1 MHQVLV
7 FFVCVLFHFGI
18 GNSYIAHQLQK
29 SKSILYAVK
38 PKKKKKQTKL
48 VDITVSSDN
57 EIGKKGE
64 IKRVKL
70 SHAFNYI
77 IPQKL
82 GYRSTMKELVDNEKK
97 EKFGKYI
104 NEVQSSFIYDLK
116 NTLDNLII
124 PFYFK
129 KEEKFVITQ
138 EDIANYLL
146 TKGFIRDRDD
156 VCEKIKSRKT
166 KFSKFGNYPIKYTFL
181 NNITIDIVVHIIEQ
195 V

>member
-1 MHQVLV
+1 MHPVLV
-7 FFVCVLFHFGI
+7 FFFCVLFQFGI
-18 GNSYIAHQLQK
+18 GNNYIVHQLQK
-29 SKSILYAVK
+29 SKSLLYAVK
-38 PKKKKKQTKL
+38 PKKKKQTKL

-82 GYRSTMKELVDNEKK
+82 GHRSTIKELVDNEKK
-97 EKFGKYI
+97 ENLGKYI

-116 NTLDNLII
+116 STLDNLII

-129 KEEKFVITQ
+129 KEEKFVVTQ

-156 VCEKIKSRKT
+156 VCEKITNRKI
-166 KFSKFGNYPIKYTFL
+166 KLSKFGNYPIKYTFL